1 MNVTRKEQRII
12 QRALNAWQASGELTP
27 SDSQRLA
34 HTLRVSPFDW
44 RRLSRYAFWT
54 ALACVLIAL
63 GSLFADSELV
73 AWLRAVV
80 RRASGRA
87 SPVLEYQG
95 LAMNPSAHTAT
106 FNGESLEFTA
116 KEFQLLVL
124 LMDHRNQVL
133 SRQQIEE
140 KLYGWN
146 QEVASNAVEV
156 HIHHVRKKLGSQCI
170 RTLRGVGY
178 QLGQLGQTA
187 EESPA

>member
-73 AWLRAVV
+73 AWLLSLFSHSALTRILLPALLAVACYGWGF
-80 RRASGRA
+80 R
-87 SPVLEYQG
+87 
-95 LAMNPSAHTAT
+95 
-106 FNGESLEFTA
+106 
-116 KEFQLLVL
+116 
-124 LMDHRNQVL
+124 
-133 SRQQIEE
+133 RQQRETQWHYSTEAI
-140 KLYGWN
+140 LFLHFHSFY
-146 QEVASNAVEV
+146 
-156 HIHHVRKKLGSQCI
+156 
-170 RTLRGVGY
+170 
-178 QLGQLGQTA
+178 
-187 EESPA
+187 